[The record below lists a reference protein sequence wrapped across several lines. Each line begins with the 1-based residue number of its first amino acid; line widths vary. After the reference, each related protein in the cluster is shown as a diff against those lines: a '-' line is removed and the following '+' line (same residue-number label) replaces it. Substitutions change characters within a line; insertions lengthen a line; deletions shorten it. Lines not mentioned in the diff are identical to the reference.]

1 MTLSPRPLDSSPAGF
16 LLPLPNALMPR
27 EPVSGGSLDFE
38 SRRNFVSAMEKKHGR
53 ALRRFL
59 AVRMRRARAD
69 VQDLV
74 QEVFL
79 RLLRIPDH
87 ESIRNPQA
95 YLYTIASH
103 VLHQY
108 TLRQTV
114 TAEPVDPFDISLELE
129 ASLDSDPVEEAHM
142 EQRFE
147 ALGRGLEQLSPRAY
161 ATLLMYRCEGATL
174 EEIGKRLGVTRV
186 MAKKYLTKAIT
197 YCQQQLQDTESER

>member
-1 MTLSPRPLDSSPAGF
+1 MDA
-16 LLPLPNALMPR
+16 
-27 EPVSGGSLDFE
+27 E
-38 SRRNFVSAMEKKHGR
+38 SNRQFVSAMEKTHGR

-59 AVRMRRARAD
+59 AVRMRHTAAD
-69 VQDLV
+69 VPDLV

-79 RLLRIPDH
+79 RLLRIADH

-108 TLRQTV
+108 TLRRTV
-114 TAEPVDPFDISLELE
+114 TAESAEPLEINLDLD
-129 ASLDSDPVEEAHM
+129 ASVDSDPAEILQL

-147 ALGRGLEQLSPRAY
+147 ALGKGLEQLSPRAY

-174 EEIGKRLGVTRV
+174 EQIGERFGVSAV
-186 MAKKYLTKAIT
+186 MAKKYLIKALT
-197 YCQQQLQDTESER
+197 YCQQRLGEME

>member
-1 MTLSPRPLDSSPAGF
+1 LNSDSNRS
-16 LLPLPNALMPR
+16 
-27 EPVSGGSLDFE
+27 
-38 SRRNFVSAMEKKHGR
+38 FVSAMEKDHGR

-59 AVRMRRARAD
+59 AVRMRHAAND
-69 VQDLV
+69 VHDLV

-108 TLRQTV
+108 TLRQT
-114 TAEPVDPFDISLELE
+114 AAGIPEHFDITSDLE
-129 ASLDSDPVEEAHM
+129 ASLDSDPVETVRL

-147 ALGRGLEQLSPRAY
+147 ELGRGLELLSPRAY
-161 ATLLMYRCEGATL
+161 TTLLMYRCEGATL
-174 EEIGKRLGVTRV
+174 EQIGKRLGVSRV
-186 MAKKYLTKAIT
+186 MAKKYLVKAMT
-197 YCQQQLQDTESER
+197 YCQQRLEEME

>member
-1 MTLSPRPLDSSPAGF
+1 MNSESS
-16 LLPLPNALMPR
+16 R
-27 EPVSGGSLDFE
+27 H
-38 SRRNFVSAMEKKHGR
+38 FVSVMEKTHGR

-59 AVRMRRARAD
+59 AARMRHAAAD
-69 VQDLV
+69 VPDLV

-79 RLLRIPDH
+79 RLLRIANH

-114 TAEPVDPFDISLELE
+114 TAEPVEPMVITAELE
-129 ASLDSDPVEEAHM
+129 ASLESDPAEEVQL

-147 ALGRGLEQLSPRAY
+147 ELGRGLEQLSPRAY

-174 EEIGKRLGVTRV
+174 EQIGKRLGVSRV
-186 MAKKYLTKAIT
+186 MAKKYLIKAMT
-197 YCQQQLQDTESER
+197 YCQQRLEEME